1 MIRSIDQRMVLR
13 SPLGWIPAAS
23 IVIGIL
29 LLTHTGLSTEFGFG
43 TDDTYVNNERA
54 ASGTERPAFA
64 WGADLGTDQLQESFD
79 AHAAPLDPW
88 YPLSGYDH
96 GGHFDRSTGMG
107 EPLIGTSWRNRP
119 FHVGWLFGGYIG
131 DDLVKEQA
139 EQHGDIVGG
148 YRLGWDFDHYWGTE
162 ARLAF
167 ANVAFTEPS
176 DPSTSR
182 SAQNE
187 YWDLNLLHYPWG
199 DSRWRPFVSAG
210 LGLGNFEYTLADGS
224 SINKTLL
231 TVPMAAGMKLYFRNW
246 MALRFTA
253 TDNWAVGH
261 GTLDTMH
268 NVMLT
273 ADVEMHFGGRRTSY
287 FPYSGSIH
295 MW

>member
-1 MIRSIDQRMVLR
+1 MVLR
-13 SPLGWIPAAS
+13 FPPGWIPAGI
-23 IVIGIL
+23 IVVSIL
-29 LLTHTGLSTEFGFG
+29 LLTPIARSNEFGFG
-43 TDDTYVNNERA
+43 TDEGHIN
-54 ASGTERPAFA
+54 TERSFGEHEMSEFV
-64 WGADLGTDQLQESFD
+64 WGHDPGTGLRNESFD
-79 AHAAPLDPW
+79 AQAVPLDPW
-88 YPLSGYDH
+88 YPLSGFDH
-96 GGHFDRSTGMG
+96 GSHFDRSTGRG
-107 EPLIGTSWRNRP
+107 EPLVGTSWRNRP
-119 FHVGWLFGGYIG
+119 LHVGWLFGGYIG
-131 DDLVKEQA
+131 DDLVKGQA

-148 YRLGWDFDHYWGTE
+148 YRFGWDFDHYWGSE
-162 ARLAF
+162 ARFAF
-167 ANVAFTEPS
+167 ANVAFS
-176 DPSTSR
+176 DTSDLATSR

-187 YWDLNLLHYPWG
+187 YWDLNLLYYPWG
-199 DSRWRPFVSAG
+199 DSRWRPFVSTG

-231 TVPMAAGMKLYFRNW
+231 TVPMAAGMKVYFRNW

-287 FPYSGSIH
+287 FPYSGSMH